1 MKEYKIQVTETI
13 SIIVGVTAVSAQ
25 MAERIVK
32 RRYRDGEVGLD
43 YSDATIVY
51 SDYDYV
57 NFDLIED

>member
-1 MKEYKIQVTETI
+1 MKEYKIQVTET
-13 SIIVGVTAVSAQ
+13 SSRIVEVTASNAE

-32 RRYRDGEVGLD
+32 KMYMSDEIVLD
-43 YSDATIVY
+43 Y